1 MSRICQGSDS
11 DHRRVLRSRR
21 VVDLGEVRV
30 SLLAEEIADQI
41 REGQGSVVRLASEVG
56 DMTHWRQAARR
67 AGRILGVPV
76 RTGVAEDGSRV
87 WAVDNS

>member
-1 MSRICQGSDS
+1 MSRICQGPDS
-11 DHRRVLRSRR
+11 NRRRELRRQPI
-21 VVDLGEVRV
+21 VDLGEVRV

-56 DMTHWRQAARR
+56 DVAHWRQAARR